1 MKNFEFEWKGNKYWY
16 SRSIAVVGLITLSD
30 KEWNWY
36 ILANKRGKNTPD
48 YQGCWCLPCGY
59 LDFGETCEEALKR
72 EVFEETG
79 YKIKN
84 LNEIKLLGI
93 DSEVNDPRQNVTIRY
108 SYFNQIE
115 KIEDIKLNNNNADDG
130 EVDAIKFIKI
140 ADINNYNWAFNHL
153 SLIKKGCR

>member
-115 KIEDIKLNNNNADDG
+115 KIEDIKLNNNNA
-130 EVDAIKFIKI
+130 
-140 ADINNYNWAFNHL
+140 
-153 SLIKKGCR
+153 